1 MQEKRTHTRVP
12 AKAIHETPAN
22 GVFITKNDL
31 RNYGAFAGLF
41 FLLLSAFAV
50 PFWAENAKRA
60 EKTKKRKRG
69 EKTKKTGNAEVSPC
83 QAVSFSLYY

>member
-50 PFWAENAKRA
+50 L
-60 EKTKKRKRG
+60 G
-69 EKTKKTGNAEVSPC
+69 
-83 QAVSFSLYY
+83 

>member
-50 PFWAENAKRA
+50 LGRKCKKGRKDKREMLRFRLAKPFPFRY
-60 EKTKKRKRG
+60 TIRI
-69 EKTKKTGNAEVSPC
+69 V
-83 QAVSFSLYY
+83 